1 MKDIRKEKVPG
12 SNPGVGSKFNSNIC
26 LHLLGDFPPQK
37 CARKC
42 SSAHVCIPTW
52 VCQAIATGTT
62 FIGVGETVVGGQ
74 SVRRVASCLSH
85 GSGRE
90 ASGRRRSMH
99 PQRGACSESIKSAR
113 AARPADRPVTP
124 TQPPS

>member
-42 SSAHVCIPTW
+42 SSAHD
-52 VCQAIATGTT
+52 
-62 FIGVGETVVGGQ
+62 
-74 SVRRVASCLSH
+74 